1 MKTLFVLALISTG
14 LCLSGCTK
22 RALDFVEVKKKYTFY
37 YENNRNWV
45 MGKIV
50 ERTDDGWFLINYEG
64 KPRWIN
70 GNQALM
76 ILEAQ

>member
-1 MKTLFVLALISTG
+1 MKPLFILLLISAALG
-14 LCLSGCTK
+14 LSSCTK
-22 RALDFVEVKKKYTFY
+22 RALDFVAVNKKYTFY

-45 MGKIV
+45 MGKV
-50 ERTDDGWFLINYEG
+50 VDRTTDGWFLINYER

-76 ILEAQ
+76 ILEAR